1 MGREWDG
8 GPVITARNL
17 CKMYGP
23 HLALDDV
30 NLEIPSGA
38 VGILGPNGAGKSTL
52 FKCLLGLIKTTSGDG
67 TVLGYDIRTEGDMI
81 RSRIGYMPENNP
93 LPLDLRVADYLKFR
107 AQLKRLA
114 NGDSANRIA
123 EVMEQC
129 GVADV
134 AGRFIGQLSRG
145 YRQRVGMA
153 DALLGKPE
161 LIVLDEPTAGLDPN
175 QVRSVRKLVRDLAG
189 GHTVLISSHI
199 LSEIEM
205 TCDRVVI
212 LHEGRLLASGALDE
226 LMAKA
231 NAAIVAEVR
240 APLTDAK
247 EWATQLA
254 LGQAECAEQPGGY
267 VRCRFTDAKST
278 DAREKIFSSA
288 SERGWPLRELSRQ
301 AQSLEDLFISLTRGT
316 EVGE

>member
-1 MGREWDG
+1 MIE
-8 GPVITARNL
+8 VQNL
-17 CKMYGP
+17 TKRYGQ
-23 HLALDDV
+23 HVALD
-30 NLEIPSGA
+30 A
-38 VGILGPNGAGKSTL
+38 VSFSVGHGEVVGFLGPNGAGKSTTMRIL
-52 FKCLLGLIKTTSGDG
+52 TTFMAATSGSARVG
-67 TVLGYDIRTEGDMI
+67 GDCVFENPM
-81 RSRIGYMPENNP
+81 RVRKRLGYMPENNP
-93 LPLDLRVADYLKFR
+93 LPLDLRVGDYLKFR

-114 NGDSANRIA
+114 NGDSAKRIA

-129 GVADV
+129 GIADV

-153 DALLGKPE
+153 DALLAKPE

-212 LHEGRLLASGALDE
+212 LHEGRLLASGALDD

-231 NAAIVAEVR
+231 NAAVAAEVQTSL
-240 APLTDAK
+240 ANAK
-247 EWATQLA
+247 EWAAQLA

-267 VRCRFTDAKST
+267 VRCRFANVNRA
-278 DAREKIFSSA
+278 DAREKIFASA
-288 SERGWPLRELSRQ
+288 NKRGWPLRELSRQ
-301 AQSLEDLFISLTRGT
+301 APSLEDLFVNLTRGK
-316 EVGE
+316 EGGE

>member
-1 MGREWDG
+1 MIE
-8 GPVITARNL
+8 VQNL
-17 CKMYGP
+17 TKRYGQ
-23 HLALDDV
+23 HVALDGV
-30 NLEIPSGA
+30 SFS
-38 VGILGPNGAGKSTL
+38 VGRGEVVGFLGPNGAGKSTTMRIL
-52 FKCLLGLIKTTSGDG
+52 TTFIAATSG
-67 TVLGYDIRTEGDMI
+67 TVRVGGDCVFEQPM
-81 RSRIGYMPENNP
+81 RVRKRLGYMPENNP
-93 LPLDLRVADYLKFR
+93 LPLDLRVTDYLKFR

-123 EVMEQC
+123 GVMEQC

-301 AQSLEDLFISLTRGT
+301 AQSLEDLFVSLTRGK
-316 EVGE
+316 EAGE

>member
-1 MGREWDG
+1 MIE
-8 GPVITARNL
+8 VQNL
-17 CKMYGP
+17 TKRYGQ
-23 HLALDDV
+23 HVALDGV
-30 NLEIPSGA
+30 SFS
-38 VGILGPNGAGKSTL
+38 VGCGEVVGFLGPNGAGKSTTMRIL
-52 FKCLLGLIKTTSGDG
+52 TTFMAATSGSVRVG
-67 TVLGYDIRTEGDMI
+67 GDCVFENPM
-81 RSRIGYMPENNP
+81 RVRERIGYMPENNP
-93 LPLDLRVADYLKFR
+93 LPTDLRVGDYLKFR

-145 YRQRVGMA
+145 YRQRVGLA
-153 DALLGKPE
+153 DALLAKPE

-301 AQSLEDLFISLTRGT
+301 APSLEDLFISLTRGK
-316 EVGE
+316 EAGE

>member
-1 MGREWDG
+1 MIE
-8 GPVITARNL
+8 VQNL
-17 CKMYGP
+17 TKRYGQ
-23 HLALDDV
+23 HVALDGV
-30 NLEIPSGA
+30 SFS
-38 VGILGPNGAGKSTL
+38 VGRGEVVGFLGPNGAGKSTTMRIL
-52 FKCLLGLIKTTSGDG
+52 TTFIAATSG
-67 TVLGYDIRTEGDMI
+67 TVRVGGDCVFEQPM
-81 RSRIGYMPENNP
+81 RVRKRLGYMPENNP

-123 EVMEQC
+123 GVMEQC

-254 LGQAECAEQPGGY
+254 LGQAAVSYTHLTLP
-267 VRCRFTDAKST
+267 TN
-278 DAREKIFSSA
+278 RE
-288 SERGWPLRELSRQ
+288 
-301 AQSLEDLFISLTRGT
+301 
-316 EVGE
+316 V

>member
-1 MGREWDG
+1 MIEVQHLTKR
-8 GPVITARNL
+8 
-17 CKMYGP
+17 YGQ
-23 HLALDDV
+23 HVALD
-30 NLEIPSGA
+30 A
-38 VGILGPNGAGKSTL
+38 VSFSVRHGEVVGFLGPNGAGKSTTMRIL
-52 FKCLLGLIKTTSGDG
+52 TTFMAATSGMARIG
-67 TVLGYDIRTEGDMI
+67 GDCVFENPM
-81 RSRIGYMPENNP
+81 RVRKRLGYMPENNP
-93 LPLDLRVADYLKFR
+93 LPPDLRVGDYLKFR

-114 NGDSANRIA
+114 NGESARRIA

-153 DALLGKPE
+153 DALLAKPE

-175 QVRSVRKLVRDLAG
+175 QVRSVRRLIRELAG

-212 LHEGRLLASGALDE
+212 LHEGRLLASGALEE

-231 NAAIVAEVR
+231 NAVVVAEVR
-240 APLTDAK
+240 ASLTDAK
-247 EWATQLA
+247 KWAAKLA
-254 LGQAECAEQPGGY
+254 LGQAECAARQDGY
-267 VRCRFTDAKST
+267 VRCQFADAKSA
-278 DAREKIFSSA
+278 DAREKIFASA
-288 SERGWPLRELSRQ
+288 NERGWPLRELSRQ
-301 AQSLEDLFISLTRGT
+301 APSLEDLFVNLTHGK
-316 EVGE
+316 GGGK

>member
-1 MGREWDG
+1 MIE
-8 GPVITARNL
+8 VQNL
-17 CKMYGP
+17 TKRYGQ
-23 HLALDDV
+23 HVALDGV
-30 NLEIPSGA
+30 SFS
-38 VGILGPNGAGKSTL
+38 VGRGEVVGFLGPNGAGKSTTMRIL
-52 FKCLLGLIKTTSGDG
+52 TTFIAATSG
-67 TVLGYDIRTEGDMI
+67 TVRVGGDCVFEQPM
-81 RSRIGYMPENNP
+81 RVRKRLGYMPENNP

-123 EVMEQC
+123 GVMEQC

-267 VRCRFTDAKST
+267 VRCRFTDTKSA
-278 DAREKIFSSA
+278 DAREKIFASA
-288 SERGWPLRELSRQ
+288 NELGWPLRELSRQ

>member
-1 MGREWDG
+1 MIE
-8 GPVITARNL
+8 VQNL
-17 CKMYGP
+17 TKRYGQ
-23 HLALDDV
+23 HVALDGV
-30 NLEIPSGA
+30 SFS
-38 VGILGPNGAGKSTL
+38 VGRGEVVGFLGPNGAGKSTTMRIL
-52 FKCLLGLIKTTSGDG
+52 TTFIAATSG
-67 TVLGYDIRTEGDMI
+67 TVRVGGDCVFEQPM
-81 RSRIGYMPENNP
+81 RVRKRLGYMPENNP
-93 LPLDLRVADYLKFR
+93 LPLDLRVTDYLKFR

-301 AQSLEDLFISLTRGT
+301 APSLEDLFISLTRGK
-316 EVGE
+316 EAGE

>member
-1 MGREWDG
+1 MIE
-8 GPVITARNL
+8 VQNL
-17 CKMYGP
+17 TKRYGQ
-23 HLALDDV
+23 HVALDGV
-30 NLEIPSGA
+30 SFS
-38 VGILGPNGAGKSTL
+38 VGRGEVVGFLGPNGAGKSTTMRIL
-52 FKCLLGLIKTTSGDG
+52 TTFIAATSG
-67 TVLGYDIRTEGDMI
+67 TVRVGGDCVFEQPM
-81 RSRIGYMPENNP
+81 RVRKRLGYMPENNP
-93 LPLDLRVADYLKFR
+93 LPTDLRVGDYLKFR

-123 EVMEQC
+123 GVMEQC

-301 AQSLEDLFISLTRGT
+301 APSLEDLFISLTRGK
-316 EVGE
+316 EAGE

>member
-1 MGREWDG
+1 MDTPMIE
-8 GPVITARNL
+8 VQNL
-17 CKMYGP
+17 TKRYGQ
-23 HLALDDV
+23 HVALDGV
-30 NLEIPSGA
+30 SFS
-38 VGILGPNGAGKSTL
+38 VGRGEVVGFLGPNGAGKSTTMRIL
-52 FKCLLGLIKTTSGDG
+52 TTFIAATSG
-67 TVLGYDIRTEGDMI
+67 TVRVGGDCVFEQPM
-81 RSRIGYMPENNP
+81 RVRKRLGYMPENNP

-114 NGDSANRIA
+114 NGDSAKRIA
-123 EVMEQC
+123 GVMEQC

-301 AQSLEDLFISLTRGT
+301 AQSLEDLFVSLTRGK
-316 EVGE
+316 EAGE

>member
-1 MGREWDG
+1 MDTPMIE
-8 GPVITARNL
+8 VQNL
-17 CKMYGP
+17 AKRYGQ
-23 HLALDDV
+23 HVALDGV
-30 NLEIPSGA
+30 SFS
-38 VGILGPNGAGKSTL
+38 VGRGEVVGFLGPNGAGKSTTMRIL
-52 FKCLLGLIKTTSGDG
+52 TTFIAATSG
-67 TVLGYDIRTEGDMI
+67 TVRVGGDCVFEQPM
-81 RSRIGYMPENNP
+81 RVRKRLGYMPENNP
-93 LPLDLRVADYLKFR
+93 LPLDLRVTDYLKFR

-123 EVMEQC
+123 GVMEQC

-301 AQSLEDLFISLTRGT
+301 APSLEDLFISLTRGK
-316 EVGE
+316 EAGE

>member
-1 MGREWDG
+1 MIE
-8 GPVITARNL
+8 VQNL
-17 CKMYGP
+17 TKRYGQ
-23 HLALDDV
+23 HVALDGVSFSVDRGEV
-30 NLEIPSGA
+30 
-38 VGILGPNGAGKSTL
+38 VGFLGPNGAGKSTTMRIL
-52 FKCLLGLIKTTSGDG
+52 TTFMAATSGSVRVG
-67 TVLGYDIRTEGDMI
+67 GDCVFEHPM
-81 RSRIGYMPENNP
+81 RVRERIGYMPENNP
-93 LPLDLRVADYLKFR
+93 LPNDLRVGNYLKFR

-153 DALLGKPE
+153 DALLAKPE

-175 QVRSVRKLVRDLAG
+175 QVRSVRNLIRELAG
-189 GHTVLISSHI
+189 SHTLLISSHV

-212 LHEGRLLASGALDE
+212 LHEGRLLASGALEE

-231 NAAIVAEVR
+231 NAAVVAEVC
-240 APLTDAK
+240 ASLADAK
-247 EWATQLA
+247 QWAAKLA

-267 VRCRFTDAKST
+267 VRCRFANATNAA
-278 DAREKIFSSA
+278 AREKIFASA
-288 SERGWPLRELSRQ
+288 NERGWPLRELTRQ
-301 AQSLEDLFISLTRGT
+301 APSLEDLFVNLTHGKGG
-316 EVGE
+316 GE

>member
-1 MGREWDG
+1 MIE
-8 GPVITARNL
+8 VQNL
-17 CKMYGP
+17 TKRYGQ
-23 HLALDDV
+23 HVALDGV
-30 NLEIPSGA
+30 SFS
-38 VGILGPNGAGKSTL
+38 VGRGEVVGFLGPNGAGKSTTMRIL
-52 FKCLLGLIKTTSGDG
+52 TTFIAATSG
-67 TVLGYDIRTEGDMI
+67 TVRVGGDCVFEQPM
-81 RSRIGYMPENNP
+81 RVRKRLGYMPENNP

-123 EVMEQC
+123 GVMEQC

-267 VRCRFTDAKST
+267 VRCRFTDSKST

-301 AQSLEDLFISLTRGT
+301 APSLEDLFISLTRGK
-316 EVGE
+316 EAGE